1 MSVLRWVSGGKYT
14 EPGGMGRTG
23 VGDVQGSYLQKGGQ
37 HGQAP
42 WAPQGL
48 VHCGKCSAEVNH
60 VDLERTGG

>member
-1 MSVLRWVSGGKYT
+1 MW
-14 EPGGMGRTG
+14 
-23 VGDVQGSYLQKGGQ
+23 GDIQGSYLQKGGQ

-48 VHCGKCSAEVNH
+48 VHCGKGRAEVHH